1 MISFS
6 CDYLTGAC
14 PEIQSALNK
23 VNNMLHAPYGDD
35 DFSKASEQAILKACE
50 STNGKVWFLSGGTQ
64 SNMTFIK
71 ACLRPHE
78 GVISTNEAHIATHET
93 GAIESTGHK
102 VITVPSGTGENAGK
116 LSANQIEQVVLK
128 HRQDPSFEH
137 IVKPKMVYISQP
149 TELGTIYSPDEIIA
163 IGNVCKKYSLY
174 FYVDGARLACAYAH
188 INDNYKTN
196 LLKLLAQNCDGFTIG
211 GSKCG
216 ALFGEALVV
225 LNDNINQDFKYIVK
239 QSGALMSKGFII
251 GVQYAEF
258 FKNDLYLNIGRH
270 SNNMAMQ
277 IKQIFKGFNFVSN
290 SYTNQQFPIIP
301 MDLYN
306 YLKDDFAFSLWEKLL
321 DEMVAVRFVSSYITT
336 QADIDALDKAVKAF
350 YKKYSI

>member
-14 PEIQSALNK
+14 PEILNALNK
-23 VNNMLHAPYGDD
+23 ANSMIHSPYGDD
-35 DFSKASEQAILKACE
+35 DFSKESQQLILKACGAN
-50 STNGKVWFLSGGTQ
+50 NGRVWFLSGGTQ

-102 VITVPSGTGENAGK
+102 VLTLPSGTGENAGK
-116 LSANQIEQVVLK
+116 ITAYQIEQAVIA
-128 HRQDPSFEH
+128 HMEDSSFEH

-149 TELGTIYSPDEIIA
+149 TEIGTIYTPDEIVAIA
-163 IGNVCKKYSLY
+163 NVCKKYSLY

-188 INDNYKTN
+188 ILDFYKTN
-196 LLKLLAQNCDGFTIG
+196 LFKLLAQSCDAFTIG

-225 LNDNINQDFKYIVK
+225 LNDDINNEFKYIVK
-239 QSGALMSKGFII
+239 QGGALMSKGFII
-251 GVQYAEF
+251 GVQYSEL
-258 FKNDLYLNIGRH
+258 FKNDLYLNIGKH

-277 IKQIFKGFNFVSN
+277 IKQIFKDFNFLSN

-301 MDLYN
+301 LNLYKH
-306 YLKDDFAFSLWEKLL
+306 LKDNFDFSLWQKLPN
-321 DEMVAVRFVSSYITT
+321 DMVTVRFVTSFITK
-336 QADIDALDKAVKAF
+336 QAHVDALAKAVEDFNNKAN
-350 YKKYSI
+350 